1 MHSPRQLLQSGVG
14 RLSLFDCTGLKLEPF
29 WTKFA
34 DEPTARLIQI
44 VDILLVAYVAYRLLI
59 LVRGS
64 RAWRILIGIFIY
76 VAAWFVSGQLGLK
89 TLHFI
94 LDRALVLGPVALVI
108 LLLPELRQALEGIG
122 KIGFLQDLG
131 GRERTRA
138 KTIEEI
144 VAGVAE
150 LSAGHTGALI
160 VIERTRRLTDVES
173 TGYQLD
179 ALVSAPALNQIF
191 FNKSPFHDGAA
202 ILRGDRIVAVACQ
215 LPLTE
220 QRLPTHMHLRHRA
233 AVGVTEH
240 SDAIVIVVS
249 EERGT
254 ISVAMDGR
262 IRESISPADLRE
274 LLRDALK
281 SPSPAIR
288 KLFGQSKKS
297 DEEIP
302 V

>member
-1 MHSPRQLLQSGVG
+1 V
-14 RLSLFDCTGLKLEPF
+14 EPF

-34 DEPTARLIQI
+34 EDPNAQLIQI
-44 VDILLVAYVAYRLLI
+44 IDILLVAYLAYRLLL

-76 VAAWFVSGQLGLK
+76 GLVWLLSGVMGLK

-94 LDRALVLGPVALVI
+94 LDRALILGPVALVI

-122 KIGFLQDLG
+122 KLGFLPDLGG

-138 KTIEEI
+138 RTIEEV

-150 LSAGHTGALI
+150 LSASSLGALI
-160 VIERTRRLTDVES
+160 VIERSKKLAEIENS
-173 TGYQLD
+173 GYSFD
-179 ALVSAPALNQIF
+179 AIVSAPTLNQVF

-202 ILRGDRIVAVACQ
+202 IIRGDRVVAVACQ

-220 QRLPTHMHLRHRA
+220 QRLPGHLHLRHRA
-233 AVGVTEH
+233 AVGVSEH

-262 IRESISPADLRE
+262 IREALNPGDLRDV
-274 LLRDALK
+274 LRQSLK
-281 SPSPAIR
+281 TTTTGRRRIIGSSR
-288 KLFGQSKKS
+288 KS
-297 DEEIP
+297 DEE
-302 V
+302 VSV

>member
-1 MHSPRQLLQSGVG
+1 M
-14 RLSLFDCTGLKLEPF
+14 EPF

-34 DEPTARLIQI
+34 EDPNAQLIQI
-44 VDILLVAYVAYRLLI
+44 FDVLLVAYLAYRLLL

-64 RAWRILIGIFIY
+64 RAWRILIGTFIY
-76 VAAWFVSGQLGLK
+76 VVVWLVSGVLGLK

-94 LDRALVLGPVALVI
+94 LDRALILGPVALVI
-108 LLLPELRQALEGIG
+108 LLLPELRQALEGVG
-122 KIGFLQDLG
+122 KLGFLPDLGG

-138 KTIEEI
+138 RTIEEV

-150 LSAGHTGALI
+150 LSASSLGALI
-160 VIERTRRLTDVES
+160 VIERSKKLAEIENS
-173 TGYQLD
+173 GYSFD
-179 ALVSAPALNQIF
+179 AIVSAPTINQVF

-202 ILRGDRIVAVACQ
+202 IIRGDRIVAVACQ

-220 QRLPTHMHLRHRA
+220 QRLPGHLHLRHRA

-240 SDAIVIVVS
+240 TDAIVIVVS

-262 IRESISPADLRE
+262 IREALGAGELRD
-274 LLRDALK
+274 LLRQSLK
-281 SPSPAIR
+281 TLTTGRRRIIGSN
-288 KLFGQSKKS
+288 KKS
-297 DEEIP
+297 DEE
-302 V
+302 VSV

>member
-1 MHSPRQLLQSGVG
+1 M
-14 RLSLFDCTGLKLEPF
+14 EPF
-29 WTKFA
+29 WNRFA
-34 DEPTARLIQI
+34 DDPKSLVIQL
-44 VDILLVAYVAYRLLI
+44 VDVLLVAYVAYRLLL

-76 VAAWFVSGQLGLK
+76 VAVWFISGQLGLK

-94 LDRALVLGPVALVI
+94 LDRALILGPVALVI

-131 GRERTRA
+131 GGRERARA
-138 KTIEEI
+138 RTIEEI

-150 LSAGHTGALI
+150 LAAGNTGALL
-160 VIERTRRLTDVES
+160 VIERSKRLTEVES

-179 ALVSAPALNQIF
+179 AIVSAPAITQIF
-191 FNKSPFHDGAA
+191 FNRTPFHDGAA
-202 ILRGDRIVAVACQ
+202 LIRGDRIVAVACQ

-220 QRLPTHMHLRHRA
+220 QRLPTHLHLRHRA
-233 AVGVTEH
+233 AVGITEH

-254 ISVAMDGR
+254 ISVASDGR
-262 IRESISPADLRE
+262 IREGLSPSDLRDLLRQSLRSPAQPR
-274 LLRDALK
+274 RR
-281 SPSPAIR
+281 II
-288 KLFGQSKKS
+288 GGSKKS
-297 DEEIP
+297 DEE
-302 V
+302 VRV